1 MSLPTD
7 ALFDSHLPQALQ
19 DLSENHWTPVAIAKR
34 AARLATTGHYRKGEE
49 CRVLDVGSGVGKF
62 CIAGALTTT
71 AHFVGVEQRESLVI
85 VAREIAQTLAVPR
98 VEFVVGNLEAVDW
111 RDFNAIYM
119 FNPFSENLDEAAR
132 IDETCPIKWEL
143 YMKYVDQTDALLS
156 RLAKGTR
163 VVTLNGYGG
172 RFPDRY
178 LQIHHEVAGGLSL
191 ELWRKE

>member
-7 ALFDSHLPQALQ
+7 AHFDSYLPQALQ

-34 AARLATTGHYRKGEE
+34 AARLATTGPYRKDEE

-62 CIAGALTTT
+62 CIVGALTTS
-71 AHFVGVEQRESLVI
+71 ARFVGVEQRESLVT
-85 VAREIAQTLAVPR
+85 VARGIAEALAVPR
-98 VEFVVGNLEAVDW
+98 VEFVTGNLDAVDW
-111 RDFNAIYM
+111 RDFHAVYM
-119 FNPFSENLDEAAR
+119 FNPFSENLDEDAR
-132 IDETCPIKWEL
+132 IDETCPLKWEL
-143 YMKYVDQTDALLS
+143 YMKYVDQTDAFLS
-156 RLAKGTR
+156 RLAKGAR

-178 LQIHHEVAGGLSL
+178 RQIHHEVAGGLSL